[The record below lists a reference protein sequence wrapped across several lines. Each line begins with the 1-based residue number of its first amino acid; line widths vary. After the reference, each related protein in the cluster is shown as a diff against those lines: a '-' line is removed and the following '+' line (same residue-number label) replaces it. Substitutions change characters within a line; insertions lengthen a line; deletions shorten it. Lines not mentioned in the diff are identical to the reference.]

1 MTFST
6 FVKRSYSQ
14 TTKQIKRSG
23 WLAWAS
29 VLVMTLAFFIATIF
43 IMIAYTSNLFLKS
56 IENKP
61 HIYVFFKA
69 DSDENS
75 IKTLNDSWLALPE
88 VQSIE
93 YTNAAGALSEFKS
106 VQERTNPQVAEN
118 IRPNVLPPSLGIR
131 LHTIDDAD
139 KIIQLVEAEK
149 ASNDDIFAVR
159 FSKETIDTIKTLFQ
173 WIRFGGGVIMGLL
186 LIVIFFFTLLTVE
199 FRTFSRSEEI
209 GIMQLVG
216 GSLWFI
222 RMPFIL
228 EGAIYGLLGAIIS
241 STFIYV
247 IGYVVFI
254 ANRDSNAVNF
264 IVNFLG
270 DLQWPDLNEL
280 HLILIFLGLVIS
292 GAFVGGLNSLIAIK
306 RYIN

>member
-1 MTFST
+1 
-6 FVKRSYSQ
+6 
-14 TTKQIKRSG
+14 
-23 WLAWAS
+23 
-29 VLVMTLAFFIATIF
+29 
-43 IMIAYTSNLFLKS
+43 
-56 IENKP
+56 
-61 HIYVFFKA
+61 
-69 DSDENS
+69 
-75 IKTLNDSWLALPE
+75 
-88 VQSIE
+88 
-93 YTNAAGALSEFKS
+93 
-106 VQERTNPQVAEN
+106 
-118 IRPNVLPPSLGIR
+118 
-131 LHTIDDAD
+131 
-139 KIIQLVEAEK
+139 
-149 ASNDDIFAVR
+149 
-159 FSKETIDTIKTLFQ
+159 
-173 WIRFGGGVIMGLL
+173 
-186 LIVIFFFTLLTVE
+186 
-199 FRTFSRSEEI
+199 
-209 GIMQLVG
+209 MQLVG

>member
-1 MTFST
+1 MTLGT
-6 FVKRSYSQ
+6 FVKRSVNQ

-69 DSDENS
+69 ETDEAD
-75 IKTLNDSWLALPE
+75 IKKLNDEWLLMPE

-93 YTNAAGALSEFKS
+93 YTNADGALSEFKS
-106 VQERTNPQVAEN
+106 VQERTNPQVAQN

-139 KIIQLVEAEK
+139 KVISVVQKEK
-149 ASNDDIFAVR
+149 ETNTGIFAVR
-159 FSKETIDTIKTLFQ
+159 FSQETIDTIKTLFQ
-173 WIRFGGGVIMGLL
+173 WVRLGGGVIMGLL
-186 LIVIFFFTLLTVE
+186 LVVIFFFTLLTVE

-228 EGAIYGLLGAIIS
+228 EGAFYGFLGALIS
-241 STFIYV
+241 TSVIYL
-247 IGYVVFI
+247 IGYLVFF

-264 IVNFLG
+264 IINFLG
-270 DLQWPDLNEL
+270 DLQWPNLQAI
-280 HLILIFLGLVIS
+280 HFILMFFVLVVLGAIV
-292 GAFVGGLNSLIAIK
+292 GAMNSMIAIK

>member
-1 MTFST
+1 MTLGT
-6 FVKRSYSQ
+6 FLKRSVNQ

-69 DSDENS
+69 DTDEAD
-75 IKTLNDSWLALPE
+75 IKKLNDEWLLMPE

-93 YTNAAGALSEFKS
+93 YTNADGALSEFKS
-106 VQERTNPQVAEN
+106 VQERTNPQVAQN

-139 KIIQLVEAEK
+139 KVISVVQKEK
-149 ASNDDIFAVR
+149 ETNTSIFAVR
-159 FSKETIDTIKTLFQ
+159 FSQETIDTIKTLFQ
-173 WIRFGGGVIMGLL
+173 WVRIGGGVIMGLL
-186 LIVIFFFTLLTVE
+186 LVVIFFFTLLTVE

-222 RMPFIL
+222 RSPFIL
-228 EGAIYGLLGAIIS
+228 EGAFYGFLGALISTSVIYLLG
-241 STFIYV
+241 YL
-247 IGYVVFI
+247 VFF
-254 ANRDSNAVNF
+254 ANRDTNAVNF
-264 IVNFLG
+264 IINFLG
-270 DLQWPDLNEL
+270 DLQWPNLQAL
-280 HLILIFLGLVIS
+280 HFVLIYVVLIVLGAIV
-292 GAFVGGLNSLIAIK
+292 GAMNSMIAIK